1 MEPLA
6 YLRQGRVKS
15 RSRLREDLYLEHVY
29 RANAPY
35 RKDSSWLDY
44 VSLSVSRINTWM
56 FAHSEHWHV
65 ADDNPWVLLS
75 FDPVILSHPG
85 VVFATTNNI
94 YPRCERTEGRQ
105 GFEQLFADPVY
116 GRHNERHDRTDKRPD
131 WPTDRQAEVLYP
143 GEVSCKFLRRIDVQE
158 EETMDTIVGA
168 SAVLKLNVPVEHTP
182 EVFK

>member
-1 MEPLA
+1 M
-6 YLRQGRVKS
+6 
-15 RSRLREDLYLEHVY
+15 EHVY